1 MADKETVMLRI
12 LFFILLVFALG
23 YGFSLLADLPGEVAI
38 TVAGQLITVDLITAA
53 ALAVAAIVAV
63 MLVWWIIRV
72 VLTSP
77 MRARRF
83 FRSRKRDRGYQ
94 SLSTGI
100 IAAGAG
106 DPGTARK
113 MLKKAN
119 GLLTTTSEPLLD
131 LLDAQT
137 TMLEG
142 DHEKARSKFE
152 TMLDDPETRALALRG
167 LYVEAERLGDR
178 EAQKHYAE
186 KAAELAPELAWAG
199 HAAVNHKTMD
209 GDWDGALRI
218 VESQKS
224 RGQITKDDA
233 KRKRAVLLTA
243 MAMDLVEAEPAR
255 AKSAALEA
263 HKLAPG
269 FAPAAVVCAEAAQ
282 RLNDMRRAVKVLETC
297 WKKETHPDVALAYV
311 NARPGDSA
319 VDRLKRARK
328 LDQLR
333 PNTTDSSMIVARMAL
348 EAGEFDDARKAV
360 GAVLRN
366 EPRESAYMLMAD
378 IEDAETGNQG
388 RMREWLARAVRAP
401 RDPAWTA
408 DGYVSQRWAPFSPV
422 TGRIDAFEWKVP
434 VERLGGPLIEN
445 DLDPMQ
451 RGSSPALD
459 QPVAESAGAGAV
471 AGAVLADEKGI
482 GAPVVDATVIEDME
496 EQAQSDAESSAG
508 DASNESADKGPFVH
522 EVEAPQAS
530 ATGDAT
536 TGRKGE
542 NGDAEKAEAPIEAG
556 AASGVGTDEND
567 GDKDVIGQARS
578 PDVGGSSAPKSAN
591 GAADQSA
598 YSADEETRT
607 ETFVPDDPGTDDSN
621 EEADKPRR
629 FRLF

>member
-1 MADKETVMLRI
+1 MLRI

-23 YGFSLLADLPGEVAI
+23 YGFSLLADMPGEVAI
-38 TVAGQLITVDLITAA
+38 TVAGNLITVELITAA
-53 ALAVAAIVAV
+53 ALAIAGIVSI
-63 MLVWWIIRV
+63 MLVWWIFRV

-83 FRSRKRDRGYQ
+83 FRARKRDRGYQ

-106 DPGTARK
+106 DPATARK

-119 GLLTTTSEPLLD
+119 GMLTTTSEPLLD

-142 DHEKARSKFE
+142 DHDKARSKFE
-152 TMLDDPETRALALRG
+152 TMLDDPETRSLALRG

-199 HAAVNHKTMD
+199 RAAVNHKTVD

-218 VESQKS
+218 IESQKS

-243 MAMDLVEAEPAR
+243 MAMDVVESEPAR

-263 HKLAPG
+263 HKLEPA
-269 FAPAAVVCAEAAQ
+269 FAPAAIVCAEAAQ
-282 RLNDMRRAVKVLETC
+282 RLNDMRKAVKVLETC
-297 WKKETHPDVALAYV
+297 WKKQTHPEVALAYV

-328 LDQLR
+328 LEQLR
-333 PNTTDSSMIVARMAL
+333 PNTTDSFMIVARMAL
-348 EAGEFDDARKAV
+348 EAGEFEEARKAV

-408 DGYVSQRWAPFSPV
+408 DGYVSQNWAPYSPV

-451 RGSSPALD
+451 RGVSPALD
-459 QPVAESAGAGAV
+459 QPIAEAAGIGAV
-471 AGAVLADEKGI
+471 SGAVLADEE
-482 GAPVVDATVIEDME
+482 GAGGPIVDVAVIEANSQTPTAHQDGP
-496 EQAQSDAESSAG
+496 SG
-508 DASNESADKGPFVH
+508 TGPFVH
-522 EVEAPQAS
+522 GSAASTTPIDNIETQSESAETKIAASQDDTADDDAKAVPETADETALPEETAPH
-530 ATGDAT
+530 DAQT
-536 TGRKGE
+536 EPDKNMPGSQDDMKDTDSWAK
-542 NGDAEKAEAPIEAG
+542 API
-556 AASGVGTDEND
+556 
-567 GDKDVIGQARS
+567 
-578 PDVGGSSAPKSAN
+578 
-591 GAADQSA
+591 
-598 YSADEETRT
+598 
-607 ETFVPDDPGTDDSN
+607 PDDPGPDADN